1 MSEASASWEWDET
14 LYAGAARYYAAGRMP
29 YPADIADCL
38 REELGLDGTGNLLD
52 VGCASGQLTLL
63 LAPLFRSVTGID
75 ASTGMIA
82 AARARAGRAGM
93 TGIRWLRMRAE
104 DISPGLG
111 LFRAVTFAQSFH
123 WLNRPVVGRAIRD
136 VLEPGGSCVLVYA
149 TTHQGV
155 ASEDPLPLPRPPW
168 AAINR
173 LIGSYLG
180 TTRKA
185 GRGVRPARERPGDNA
200 AMSDEAVLLGAG
212 YTGPTRIAIAAGPV
226 VERGEDEIV
235 ASVFSLSYAAPSL
248 FGANKPG
255 FEQDLRA
262 MLRSASPHGR
272 FCEQP
277 RDIRV
282 EIWRPAHE

>member
-1 MSEASASWEWDET
+1 MCQVSAGWEWDET

-29 YPADIADCL
+29 YPAHIADCL
-38 REELGLDGTGNLLD
+38 RAELGLDGTGSLLD

-93 TGIRWLRMRAE
+93 TSVRWLRMRAE
-104 DISPGLG
+104 DISRGLG

-123 WLNRPVVGRAIRD
+123 WLNRPVVGRVVRD

-155 ASEDPLPLPRPPW
+155 AGEDPLPLPRPPW
-168 AAINR
+168 TEIDR

-185 GRGVRPARERPGDNA
+185 GRGVRPARERPGDDTA
-200 AMSDEAVLLGAG
+200 LSDEAVLLGAG

-226 VERGEDEIV
+226 VERDEDEIV
-235 ASVFSLSYAAPSL
+235 AAVFSLSYAAPSL
-248 FGANKPG
+248 FGARKPD

-262 MLRSASPHGR
+262 TLRNASPHGR

-282 EIWRPAHE
+282 EIWRPAP